1 MGSEKKVKRKIVVA
15 TKLTE
20 EEAKRVRELAKSKG
34 ITVSDFVRSKLLDL
48 PIPERISPERLARK
62 SEEFRKFLYEINK
75 IGVNIN
81 QIARYCNQYREI
93 DCEVL
98 ARLIEI
104 REDLRDLL
112 DKFYLLYLG
121 AEK

>member
-1 MGSEKKVKRKIVVA
+1 MEKNKAQKRIYRKTVRFTEDEVKRLEQVAEAKGIPVSELIRKKV
-15 TKLTE
+15 
-20 EEAKRVRELAKSKG
+20 
-34 ITVSDFVRSKLLDL
+34 LDL
-48 PIPERISPERLARK
+48 PIPERISPERLAKK

-81 QIARYCNQYREI
+81 QIARYCNQYREV